1 MARRSKAP
9 RPGSYTGRVAGYPA
23 TFVIDEEMVE
33 AVWYVPRKSAMRGFI
48 QHSDAWDV
56 SNGGFT
62 PDLPWQACRSA
73 YRAVEFLCARVGSR
87 LRFVAHGTRS
97 VC

>member
-23 TFVIDEEMVE
+23 IFVIDGEAVE

-62 PDLPWQACRSA
+62 PTCRGK
-73 YRAVEFLCARVGSR
+73 RVAVRIAPSSFYAPE
-87 LRFVAHGTRS
+87 
-97 VC
+97 